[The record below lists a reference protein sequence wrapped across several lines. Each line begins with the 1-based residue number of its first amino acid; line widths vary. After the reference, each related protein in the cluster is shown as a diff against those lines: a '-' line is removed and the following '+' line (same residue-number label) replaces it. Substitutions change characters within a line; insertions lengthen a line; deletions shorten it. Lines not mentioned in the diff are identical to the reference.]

1 MTNIEWLYIIRCL
14 LNVTRATIK
23 NKKKTH
29 EINELAALISLTVLC
44 VKYYSVTAL
53 ISIISNVCAT
63 VFVYSS

>member
-1 MTNIEWLYIIRCL
+1 MKMTNIEWLHIIRCL

-44 VKYYSVTAL
+44 V
-53 ISIISNVCAT
+53 
-63 VFVYSS
+63 